1 MGKIKLEKLL
11 ISKDRVDYW
20 FTATED
26 LTHFFKSPM
35 HLFIQ
40 YDHCI
45 ECVPESILVIE
56 TDKLV
61 EMLSTVNKGCF
72 QQDKA
77 ERIKETAPKNSLGTL
92 LCTYSA
98 TFMLKQFVEQI
109 KFLKK

>member
-1 MGKIKLEKLL
+1 MFSAIFGATSLNLL
-11 ISKDRVDYW
+11 ANCN
-20 FTATED
+20 T
-26 LTHFFKSPM
+26 
-35 HLFIQ
+35 
-40 YDHCI
+40 
-45 ECVPESILVIE
+45 PESILVIE

-92 LCTYSA
+92 LCTDSA